1 MSVRILYDADREYAV
16 LYCST
21 SMWAFGPVFTHEPT
35 TDEHERMDAQDLAQ
49 SFLDWLETTANFGQ
63 YEQSLIGA
71 PRRDARLLTEAGLS
85 AAYADWL
92 VYVHQENEVQS

>member
-1 MSVRILYDADREYAV
+1 MSVRILYDADRDYAV
-16 LYCST
+16 MYCST
-21 SMWAFGPVFTHEPT
+21 SMWAFGPIFSSE
-35 TDEHERMDAQDLAQ
+35 DEGDAQQRAEA
-49 SFLDWLETTANFGQ
+49 FLEWLERLSNFGQ

-92 VYVHQENEVQS
+92 VYTHQPEVQS